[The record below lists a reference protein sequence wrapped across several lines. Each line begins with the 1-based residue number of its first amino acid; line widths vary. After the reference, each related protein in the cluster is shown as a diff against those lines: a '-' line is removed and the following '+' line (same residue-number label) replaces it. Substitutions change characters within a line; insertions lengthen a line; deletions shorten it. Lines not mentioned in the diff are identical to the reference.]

1 MCLLKPLVWNWL
13 VCRSL
18 PEQQLLVN
26 GRMEREARWPL
37 IFKPVRFVREIC
49 NLHIQILVASDFR
62 SHSDLQF
69 VMFDFQTFTYIC
81 SVRVL
86 LACRPWFSNQYVYV
100 IREICNLRVIK
111 PYQTT
116 SYIFTYMFNIHILQ
130 CKAQQGDL
138 WCSTTALF
146 SMLSVLFMH
155 FLRDAIPYQFCSF
168 YIGRDHSDSPEYVL
182 HKCPQIYKSSHKIFI
197 LKFGLILWTN

>member
-1 MCLLKPLVWNWL
+1 MCLLKQLGWNWL

-116 SYIFTYMFNIHILQ
+116 SYIFTYVQYSYITMQSPARRPMMFNN
-130 CKAQQGDL
+130 G
-138 WCSTTALF
+138 
-146 SMLSVLFMH
+146 SV
-155 FLRDAIPYQFCSF
+155 F
-168 YIGRDHSDSPEYVL
+168 YVFHTFHTFP
-182 HKCPQIYKSSHKIFI
+182 
-197 LKFGLILWTN
+197 NN